1 MCGILAA
8 LGMTGDPE
16 TNRRLL
22 LRCSKL
28 LRHRGPDA
36 NSIYQSKDGKNF
48 LAFERLQIIDPSD
61 GGRYVL
67 LAALITAL
75 LPPATPDIRIQRERL
90 RLLRKSTNGLRTSW
104 RRQPFAIQTPNG
116 DIAWQL

>member
-8 LGMTGDPE
+8 LGLSGDPE
-16 TNRRLL
+16 TNRRLI

-61 GGRYVL
+61 GGRYARHAAVIFIVL
-67 LAALITAL
+67 LALRIAQNR
-75 LPPATPDIRIQRERL
+75 PAARGVGMSRNTRM
-90 RLLRKSTNGLRTSW
+90 
-104 RRQPFAIQTPNG
+104 
-116 DIAWQL
+116 

>member
-8 LGMTGDPE
+8 LGLSGDPE
-16 TNRRLL
+16 NNRRLI

-36 NSIYQSKDGKNF
+36 NSIWQSKDGKTF

-61 GGRYVL
+61 GGRYDNLVVIFVRCVRGV
-67 LAALITAL
+67 AAARLFTRKIAL
-75 LPPATPDIRIQRERL
+75 R
-90 RLLRKSTNGLRTSW
+90 
-104 RRQPFAIQTPNG
+104 
-116 DIAWQL
+116 